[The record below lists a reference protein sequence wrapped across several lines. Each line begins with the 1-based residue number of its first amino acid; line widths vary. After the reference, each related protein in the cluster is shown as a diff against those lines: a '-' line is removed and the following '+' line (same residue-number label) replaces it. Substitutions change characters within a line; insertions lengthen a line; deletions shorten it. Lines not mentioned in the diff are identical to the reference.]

1 MSKSINWTLGS
12 TKVFTATEIGDV
24 LTVNGFKDNDF
35 VMTKNTAGQLVLT
48 DAIGGTIKISN
59 WSSSTLK
66 SIKFTAG
73 GYSKSL
79 AKSVINTQL
88 FNTLT
93 LANEAGG
100 QLVYDSGTGQRQ
112 QFDIAFS
119 EDTNL
124 VIDSASNTEDRIR
137 FSNGWSSEHEDLFVV
152 GDDLL
157 LWNWDPETG
166 ENAPGQIVIAD
177 YMNSSVKTI
186 EFSDVTYRLVTESGE
201 YTGSDTLR
209 ERYMFLDG
217 VKSNGSSNMPDWDV
231 TLSGLTAAGQRPDVI
246 DLRSLPVDSMFY
258 SMEGKQN
265 GQDMVLNYSYSTDGN
280 NDNPNSS
287 EI

>member
-100 QLVYDSGTGQRQ
+100 QLVYDSGTVSGSSLTLPFLKIRTSSSTRLQIQR
-112 QFDIAFS
+112 IA
-119 EDTNL
+119 
-124 VIDSASNTEDRIR
+124 SASPTAGAASMKIC
-137 FSNGWSSEHEDLFVV
+137 
-152 GDDLL
+152 
-157 LWNWDPETG
+157 LWWETTCCSG
-166 ENAPGQIVIAD
+166 TGILRRAKTLPG
-177 YMNSSVKTI
+177 
-186 EFSDVTYRLVTESGE
+186 RL
-201 YTGSDTLR
+201 
-209 ERYMFLDG
+209 
-217 VKSNGSSNMPDWDV
+217 
-231 TLSGLTAAGQRPDVI
+231 
-246 DLRSLPVDSMFY
+246 
-258 SMEGKQN
+258 
-265 GQDMVLNYSYSTDGN
+265 
-280 NDNPNSS
+280 
-287 EI
+287 

>member
-1 MSKSINWTLGS
+1 M
-12 TKVFTATEIGDV
+12 
-24 LTVNGFKDNDF
+24 
-35 VMTKNTAGQLVLT
+35 
-48 DAIGGTIKISN
+48 
-59 WSSSTLK
+59 
-66 SIKFTAG
+66 
-73 GYSKSL
+73 
-79 AKSVINTQL
+79 
-88 FNTLT
+88 
-93 LANEAGG
+93 
-100 QLVYDSGTGQRQ
+100 
-112 QFDIAFS
+112 
-119 EDTNL
+119 
-124 VIDSASNTEDRIR
+124 
-137 FSNGWSSEHEDLFVV
+137 
-152 GDDLL
+152 